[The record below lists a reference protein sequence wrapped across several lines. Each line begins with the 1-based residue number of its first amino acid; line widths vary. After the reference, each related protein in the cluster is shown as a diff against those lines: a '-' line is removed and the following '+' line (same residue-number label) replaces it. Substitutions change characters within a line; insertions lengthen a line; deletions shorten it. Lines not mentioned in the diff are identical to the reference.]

1 MEVKVSASRIV
12 LSGISARIQ
21 GLQWQSSSQ
30 LRIGRGA
37 SVEVV
42 LDDPSVSSL
51 HAEVRAT
58 ARGWVVCDMGS
69 AGGTLLN
76 GVRLAKVARSVQE
89 QDILQCGKMIL
100 RVNHLTL
107 AAPPAVTAAR
117 APATIKTSGE
127 TVRVQFA
134 SQHSWE
140 QGVQAL
146 AHDHGVRQGKQ
157 FLTLLR
163 AGHHLCRI
171 DSLPELLQSILED
184 TVAVLDAQRGGIALL
199 DETTGQFVLR
209 AVAGG
214 DGPGEDRCFSS
225 TLAQKCFARGESLL
239 CARTAAELS
248 ATLPQD
254 PDTGPMASIICALL
268 RSPRKRLG
276 VLHLDRSAAQPP
288 FTESDFRLADGIA
301 ASISVGIESAQL
313 KEREQHQS
321 TQQVVN
327 LVRQLEQLRLPDGDT
342 HSEHIGRYAAMLAA
356 EIGLPHQLQQL
367 ATLGALVHDLG
378 ELAVDDAV
386 LRNRGR
392 LSVGEAAA
400 LQRHVQKGVALAETV
415 PALAP
420 LIPMIRH
427 HHERW
432 DGKGYPAGLAAEQ
445 IPTLARVIAV
455 VDAFDDLTTGRAGQ
469 RPRTVTEALS
479 ELRAAAG
486 TEFDP
491 RCIDAMLSLA
501 PKLEVIVSSEATL
514 TA

>member
-1 MEVKVSASRIV
+1 VSASQIV
-12 LSGISARIQ
+12 LFGVSPRIQ

-37 SVEVV
+37 NVEVV

-58 ARGWVVCDMGS
+58 ARGWVVCDLGS

-76 GVRLAKVARSVQE
+76 GVRLTTSARLVQE

-100 RVNHLTL
+100 KVNQL
-107 AAPPAVTAAR
+107 AVFVPPLASAPR

-127 TVRVQFA
+127 MVHVQFA

-140 QGVQAL
+140 QGVQEL
-146 AHDHGVRQGKQ
+146 SYDHGLRQGKQ

-184 TVAVLDAQRGGIALL
+184 TVAVLDAQRGGIMLM
-199 DETTGQFVLR
+199 DETTGQFDLR
-209 AVAGG
+209 AVAGAA
-214 DGPGEDRCFSS
+214 GPDENRCFSS

-239 CARTAAELS
+239 CARAAAESPFLLS
-248 ATLPQD
+248 RDSDGA
-254 PDTGPMASIICALL
+254 PMASIICVLL

-288 FTESDFRLADGIA
+288 FTETEFRLADGIA
-301 ASISVGIESAQL
+301 ASISVGFESAQL

-321 TQQVVN
+321 TQQVIN
-327 LVRQLEQLRLPDGDT
+327 LVRRLEQFRLPDGDT
-342 HSEHIGRYAAMLAA
+342 HTDHIGRYAALLAA
-356 EIGLPHQLQQL
+356 EIGLPPPQQQL
-367 ATLGALVHDLG
+367 ASLGARVHDLG
-378 ELAVDDAV
+378 ELAVDDTI
-386 LRNRGR
+386 LRKRGR
-392 LSVGEAAA
+392 LSAGEAAA
-400 LQRHVQKGVALAETV
+400 LKRHVEKGVALAETV

-432 DGKGYPAGLAAEQ
+432 DGNGYPNGLAGEQ
-445 IPTLARVIAV
+445 IPPLARVVAV
-455 VDAFDDLTTGRAGQ
+455 VDAFDDLTADRAGQ
-469 RPRTVTEALS
+469 RPRTVTEALN

-486 TEFDP
+486 TAFDP
-491 RCIDAMLSLA
+491 RCIEAMLSLA
-501 PKLEVIVSSEATL
+501 PKLETILGPGFVPSA
-514 TA
+514 